1 MVEERQAA
9 DVELPKLSVA
19 GVGASVPI
27 LAAAFLLLYLAAA
40 FGLMQAS
47 RQWPDTVLVS
57 VSDHAVTVARLH
69 EIFFRYS
76 VLGLV
81 VVPAILL
88 LEVLSVG
95 WAASSLR
102 ALCRRD
108 NASGRSDLVCFV
120 LVHLR
125 AMRPLQILLTFG
137 FALVSGELVRATI
150 GTWLGLPLDGA
161 VLPLPLHY
169 VGYFL
174 LYTLLDYL
182 AHRVDHSDLFWP
194 IHRFH
199 HAADSFHVVTAD
211 RGHPASA
218 FTQSALKVFP
228 MIALGVP
235 LDVMIDLGMLTVAI
249 NYLNHSRIDWDFGWF
264 GRHVIQS
271 PRHHRLHH
279 AYGVRESCNLSLCP
293 LWDRLGGTWRD
304 PPEGAIEIGTTELY
318 RHGAFIVP
326 DLLRDYG
333 AFLAGFGRLLLRRGS

>member
-1 MVEERQAA
+1 MVDERQAA
-9 DVELPKLSVA
+9 VVEMPRASVA
-19 GVGASVPI
+19 GDGASMPI
-27 LAAAFLLLYLAAA
+27 LAASLLLFYLAAA

-47 RQWPDTVLVS
+47 RQWPDAVLVS
-57 VSDHAVTVARLH
+57 VSGHAVTVAQFH

-81 VVPAILL
+81 VVPAVLL

-102 ALCRRD
+102 ALCRQG

-150 GTWLGLPLDGA
+150 GTWLGLPLDGV
-161 VLPLPLHY
+161 VLPPPLQY

-235 LDVMIDLGMLTVAI
+235 LDAMIDLGMLTVAI

-264 GRHVIQS
+264 GRYVIQS

-279 AYGVRESCNLSLCP
+279 AYAMLEPCNFSLCP

-304 PPEGAIEIGTTELY
+304 TPEGPIAIGTTEPY

-333 AFLAGFGRLLLRRGS
+333 AFLAGFGRRLLRRAS